1 MAAETTATSSDEGF
15 LLKQTLMS
23 HGECFVYKVPPLSS
37 ASGYRANDWNLA
49 SPLETCGF
57 QVERRNNDLYLLF
70 TLENHT
76 KLFALSKIEGE
87 GSSINNINVETVM
100 DTSRYFVC
108 KILQS
113 NPNAA
118 ETTSKSN
125 RTALLGFG
133 FRERDIAIDLLGNLQ
148 QFKQSIDRELE
159 AKDLASKTKAI
170 PTLAEGEKLHIRIPG
185 GREGRSPKS
194 KSSNKGSS
202 SFSGTP
208 ILLKKPP
215 PSADNNN
222 NNNNNTNFDFSPDAP
237 LSPFTGGK
245 RFSMSAMECPISSMT
260 LNIGPKTGG
269 TTDDQGVG
277 GSGASGGSAQDDDS
291 AAAQAH
297 TVMDDL
303 YSEDDDFDNAFDD
316 IDDGVNY
323 PDGGAIEGLMAS
335 GDDDESEDA
344 VGGITVND
352 DDDSN
357 DSFQFSELNLDDLGL
372 IDDNDDDDNKG
383 TAAATATATTTTQD
397 NDDFGDFQGA

>member
-1 MAAETTATSSDEGF
+1 MAAETTETSSDEGF

-23 HGECFVYKVPPLSS
+23 HGECFVYKVPPLSQ

-118 ETTSKSN
+118 ETTSSNN
-125 RTALLGFG
+125 RTAILGFG

-185 GREGRSPKS
+185 GREGRSPKT
-194 KSSNKGSS
+194 KSSKG

-215 PSADNNN
+215 PSADSD
-222 NNNNNTNFDFSPDAP
+222 NNTNFDFSPEAP
-237 LSPFTGGK
+237 PSPYTGGR
-245 RFSMSAMECPISSMT
+245 RFSMSSMEGPISSMT

-269 TTDDQGVG
+269 TTYDQGVGVG

-297 TVMDDL
+297 TVADDL
-303 YSEDDDFDNAFDD
+303 NSVDDDFDNAFDD
-316 IDDGVNY
+316 IDDGVIN
-323 PDGGAIEGLMAS
+323 PDGGANEGLTAS
-335 GDDDESEDA
+335 RDDDESEDA
-344 VGGITVND
+344 VGGTVNN

-372 IDDNDDDDNKG
+372 IDDDDDNKG
-383 TAAATATATTTTQD
+383 TAAVAVAPTTTTKD

>member
-1 MAAETTATSSDEGF
+1 MTSTTTTTTTTEGEGF

-113 NPNAA
+113 NPNDA
-118 ETTSKSN
+118 SKKDNN

-170 PTLAEGEKLHIRIPG
+170 PTLADGEKLHIRIPG
-185 GREGRSPKS
+185 SMGRSPKI
-194 KSSNKGSS
+194 KSSKGSS
-202 SFSGTP
+202 GGTSTP

-215 PSADNNN
+215 PGADDNNN
-222 NNNNNTNFDFSPDAP
+222 INVSPELP
-237 LSPFTGGK
+237 PSPYNGGR

-260 LNIGPKTGG
+260 LNIGPKTG
-269 TTDDQGVG
+269 TTGAIDDQGG
-277 GSGASGGSAQDDDS
+277 GTSAGSAQDDDS

-297 TVMDDL
+297 TIVDEFL
-303 YSEDDDFDNAFDD
+303 SADDDFDDD
-316 IDDGVNY
+316 DDVN
-323 PDGGAIEGLMAS
+323 PDGMDDGLMAS

-344 VGGITVND
+344 VGGYTVND

-357 DSFQFSELNLDDLGL
+357 DSFQFSELNLDDLDENE
-372 IDDNDDDDNKG
+372 IDDNKETT
-383 TAAATATATTTTQD
+383 TAATTTATKD
-397 NDDFGDFQGA
+397 DDDFGDFQGA